1 MYRNMIRHIHTY
13 NVDDLPYTKYV
24 NILLNPVSTEP
35 ISPPETPRRQEL
47 CLCLCMT
54 LQTFWRSEGR
64 FTNLFF
70 SSTKKS
76 AMQTCV
82 DLTGICS
89 SMFFFVLSLSPSL
102 PPSIAITKV
111 QHRAEGV
118 SIILFHMQLFWM
130 QLWLQNFDAHPC
142 NTILHST
149 LPSHAHLLRH
159 LELWTIYYSIYQLS
173 MLGKSVPFLPF

>member
-1 MYRNMIRHIHTY
+1 MNAPRLRWSYMYRNMIRHIHTY

-89 SMFFFVLSLSPSL
+89 SMFFFFSLSLSPSL
-102 PPSIAITKV
+102 PPSPSQRFSIGLKAFLSYCSICNYFGCNFDCKILTHIHAIRSYIPHFHPTHTCSDTWNYE
-111 QHRAEGV
+111 Q
-118 SIILFHMQLFWM
+118 SIIQ
-130 QLWLQNFDAHPC
+130 
-142 NTILHST
+142 
-149 LPSHAHLLRH
+149 
-159 LELWTIYYSIYQLS
+159 SIN
-173 MLGKSVPFLPF
+173 